1 MTAKTFFSGYV
12 WCDVHLLDTTRKRK

>member
-1 MTAKTFFSGYV
+1 MTAKTFFSAYV